1 MIAHIHK
8 SGQTSWDKFVPSQ
21 ETNYVVYHFLSVL
34 KFWLNLFKTM
44 PEWLL
49 PWSIGQWPNRDNNED
64 QNSYLLFIRI
74 WRLVAFPLWVSC
86 WMAVIQITSQIY
98 DNPHILAMLPLV
110 QSCCLSLL
118 IFNNKWFINWMSG
131 FFLIVAAFSAIKKCS
146 AYHFKKRGNLL
157 AGHFSW
163 RSSAPVTSGMFLLP
177 IYKVQGIQMPYW
189 YPHCLPL
196 CTLGFL
202 LASLVVFVS

>member
-146 AYHFKKRGNLL
+146 AYHFKKREATYL
-157 AGHFSW
+157 
-163 RSSAPVTSGMFLLP
+163 
-177 IYKVQGIQMPYW
+177 
-189 YPHCLPL
+189 L
-196 CTLGFL
+196 CTSAEEVL
-202 LASLVVFVS
+202 LLWHQECSYCLYIRCRVFRCLTDIPTACLFVH